1 VLPSLTAATDLALGT
16 NFTVTDPA
24 SGVTITAVVINPA
37 APVDIANPPGTG
49 LTVGDW
55 FTVTDSAGEVLT
67 AVRLA

>member
-1 VLPSLTAATDLALGT
+1 
-16 NFTVTDPA
+16 
-24 SGVTITAVVINPA
+24 VTITAVVINPA
-37 APVDIANPPGTG
+37 APVDIANPPGAG